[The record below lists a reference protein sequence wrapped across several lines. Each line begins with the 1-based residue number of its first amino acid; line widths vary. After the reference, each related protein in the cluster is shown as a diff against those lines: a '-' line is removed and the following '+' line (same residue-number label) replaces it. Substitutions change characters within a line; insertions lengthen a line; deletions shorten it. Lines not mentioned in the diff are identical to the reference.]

1 MNINLSLNKLEILG
15 REWEWLSKLK
25 ESAST
30 QHIYLPCSVQIRR
43 VVTARAIR
51 KRKVFNSNIFHII
64 QLLNYHGKI
73 IHFFIKYAF
82 LDFFQMFFFF
92 SFFRRNISSNRHV
105 FFNPIIRGKITKNS
119 YRLQCLSKTD
129 QRTKNAI

>member
-1 MNINLSLNKLEILG
+1 MNINLSLNKLKILG

-25 ESAST
+25 EFAST
-30 QHIYLPCSVQIRR
+30 QHIYLPCGVQIRR

-73 IHFFIKYAF
+73 IHFFVKYAF
-82 LDFFQMFFFF
+82 LDLFQMFFLFLF
-92 SFFRRNISSNRHV
+92 LQINISSNRHV
-105 FFNPIIRGKITKNS
+105 FLNPIVRGKITKNS
-119 YRLQCLSKTD
+119 YK
-129 QRTKNAI
+129 